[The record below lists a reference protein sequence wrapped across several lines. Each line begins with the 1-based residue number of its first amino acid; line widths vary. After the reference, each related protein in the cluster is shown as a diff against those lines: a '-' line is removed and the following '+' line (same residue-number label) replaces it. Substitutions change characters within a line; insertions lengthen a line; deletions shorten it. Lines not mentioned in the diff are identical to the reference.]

1 MVDDVNDRH
10 HRNSWHSLPLL
21 MSYRA
26 VDNVTAMAPRFG
38 DVELQRVRV
47 ETVTAE
53 RSGAVG
59 ACIAP
64 VYTLRSSLRPWL
76 RSALS
81 WETGLLQ
88 AMTCVGCSY

>member
-1 MVDDVNDRH
+1 MAA
-10 HRNSWHSLPLL
+10 L
-21 MSYRA
+21 
-26 VDNVTAMAPRFG
+26 APRFG

-47 ETVTAE
+47 ETVTAR

-76 RSALS
+76 RSVLS
-81 WETGLLQ
+81 WGSWLL
-88 AMTCVGCSY
+88 

>member
-1 MVDDVNDRH
+1 
-10 HRNSWHSLPLL
+10 
-21 MSYRA
+21 
-26 VDNVTAMAPRFG
+26 MAPRFG

-81 WETGLLQ
+81 WETWLL
-88 AMTCVGCSY
+88 